1 MDAETFAGVLL
12 GAGSVIAFL
21 GVVGLFVAGR
31 YTHAVARARMT
42 FLALCV
48 MMLGVVV
55 GWGGIGILSGAS
67 MTGML
72 VAAATVI
79 LVGGVVYRREVTRSG
94 HRREE
99 SK

>member
-1 MDAETFAGVLL
+1 MDAEMFAGVLL
-12 GAGSVIAFL
+12 GAGAVIALL
-21 GVVGLFVAGR
+21 GVAGLFVSGR
-31 YTHAVARARMT
+31 YTDAVARARAT

-48 MMLGVVV
+48 MMLGAVV
-55 GWGGIGILSGAS
+55 GWGGVGILSGAS

-79 LVGGVVYRREVTRSG
+79 LVGGVVYRREVTRSV